1 MIKYKSG
8 YRHQLHE
15 TVWTN
20 TEIYPDVDIRSDYI
34 MLLTSGQLGVR
45 KGYAWDGPSGP
56 CRLLADRLPAFMR
69 NMYLR
74 KILPGSLFHDALSEL
89 LRLELLDRKWYP
101 QIHKEFRRV
110 NLECGMCK
118 ARAWWTYRAVVR
130 FGKSATMAKSK
141 RKVFT
146 AP

>member
-8 YRHQLHE
+8 YRHQLVE
-15 TVWTN
+15 DVFTDTK
-20 TEIYPDVDIRSDYI
+20 IYPERVICTDYI
-34 MLLTSGQLGVR
+34 ELLSNGRLWVK

-56 CRLLADRLPAFMR
+56 CRLLADRLPQFLR
-69 NMYLR
+69 NMYLK

-89 LRLELLDRKWYP
+89 LRKELLDRKWYP

-110 NLECGMCK
+110 NLECGMWK
-118 ARAWWTYRAVVR
+118 PRAWWTYQAVVR
-130 FGKSATMAKSK
+130 FGEAATTAKQ
-141 RKVFT
+141 RRPVFT